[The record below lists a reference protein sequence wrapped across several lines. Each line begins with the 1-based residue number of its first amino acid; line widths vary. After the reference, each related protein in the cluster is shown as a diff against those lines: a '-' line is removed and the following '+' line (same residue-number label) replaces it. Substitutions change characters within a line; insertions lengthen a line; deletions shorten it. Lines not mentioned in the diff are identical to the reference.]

1 MVNVDPL
8 PPTPSNYQQRQAVS
22 IYRRMHISIYTYI
35 HTYVLIFLCIY
46 IYIICWHK
54 FSCILFNVRQYLYY
68 YIVLQLYV
76 VCCLCAC
83 MYCEQYRLPER
94 NGFYRIQTDEVTVA
108 VVKCDF
114 GWWYKLRD
122 GFEYVIHQNQRCSE
136 WRVPCTSCKCH
147 FICNDIHACVQYRYH
162 SISNNTYFGI
172 YYDLKAQWHRTS
184 SSNIMLTHSRCYS
197 LFLK

>member
-1 MVNVDPL
+1 MVDVDPL
-8 PPTPSNYQQRQAVS
+8 PPTPSNYQQRRTVS
-22 IYRRMHISIYTYI
+22 IYRRMHISIYIHI

-46 IYIICWHK
+46 IYISSVGTNFHVYY
-54 FSCILFNVRQYLYY
+54 ILISDST

-76 VCCLCAC
+76 VCYLRAC

-114 GWWYKLRD
+114 GWRYKLRD
-122 GFEYVIHQNQRCSE
+122 GFEYVIHQNPRCPE

-147 FICNDIHACVQYRYH
+147 FICNDTHARGVQYH
-162 SISNNTYFGI
+162 SISNDKYFRI
-172 YYDLKAQWHRTS
+172 YYDLKAS
-184 SSNIMLTHSRCYS
+184 MASD
-197 LFLK
+197 FV